1 MSLDEAQKQHVAQWL
16 ADGAKLA
23 EIQNRIADE
32 FDISLTYMDVRF
44 LVDDLGVQLKDPEPE
59 PKPKAEEETTA
70 EPNQP
75 EELHTQTPEDS
86 DPSNEKLENQ
96 PSGSVSVSLDQ
107 ITRPGSII
115 SGKATFSDGKTAE
128 WMIDQLGRLGL
139 VPAEEGYKPSESD
152 MMSFQMEIQKAI
164 QGSGMGGF

>member
-32 FDISLTYMDVRF
+32 FDISLTYMDVDYGRRF
-44 LVDDLGVQLKDPEPE
+44 GQLKDRTE

-75 EELHTQTPEDS
+75 EELTHRLGRLRS
-86 DPSNEKLENQ
+86 LNEKLETS
-96 PSGSVSVSLDQ
+96 PVVLSPLVS
-107 ITRPGSII
+107 I
-115 SGKATFSDGKTAE
+115 K
-128 WMIDQLGRLGL
+128 
-139 VPAEEGYKPSESD
+139 
-152 MMSFQMEIQKAI
+152 
-164 QGSGMGGF
+164 